1 MGQKMVAINIWPFF
15 CVNKGDDDDDDDD
28 GSALIRLPKL
38 WLS

>member
-1 MGQKMVAINIWPFF
+1 MVAINIWPFF